1 MIYLLFI
8 LLFIKHTI
16 VDFCWQTDAEIANKG
31 TYGDIRGVLHSYK
44 HAVGTYYV
52 SLFFLASIHIWW
64 YFWGS
69 LILISLLDGVI
80 HYHVDYIKK
89 RFGNPDPSKKQHWRH
104 FGYDQLA
111 HLLTYVLIVYLV
123 MLWR

>member
-1 MIYLLFI
+1 MSYLIFI

-16 VDFCWQTDAEIANKG
+16 VDFCWQTDEEIANKG
-31 TYGDIRGVLHSYK
+31 KYGNLTGIMHSYK
-44 HAVGTYYV
+44 HFMGTYIALV
-52 SLFFLASIHIWW
+52 CLVWTSSLNPD
-64 YFWGS
+64 
-69 LILISLLDGVI
+69 ILVGLGLLDGVV

-89 RFGNPDPSKKQHWRH
+89 RFGNPDPSQKQHWRH

-111 HLLTYVLIVYLV
+111 HLLTYTLIVYLI